1 MTDYR
6 YNLEKSRVSFR
17 KGGRVFLVNKTEQQV
32 PPEDLA
38 DFFEQYDEW
47 REQQYF
53 APFWLTG
60 KPIVEKT
67 PESIAE
73 MKDMI
78 GPNERQARE
87 VASALALRA
96 YTK

>member
-1 MTDYR
+1 MTGYR
-6 YNLEKSRVSFR
+6 YNLDKSRVSFR

-38 DFFEQYDEW
+38 EFFKQYDEW

-53 APFWLTG
+53 APFFLTG

-67 PESIAE
+67 AESVAE
-73 MKDMI
+73 MKEMM
-78 GPNERQARE
+78 GQNERQARE